1 LRVKIRTVTLFLH
14 RKLDAAALA
23 WAGGILAKACA
34 RFVDRGYE
42 VQTKRIA
49 LAHWDVGLGRK
60 TVAERDAAMK
70 LIAEGC
76 AEHKIDMCGVG
87 AAREPEHIAHLADI
101 LARYPD
107 FNGAVD
113 GASDVGALDNAAIL
127 AAARAVKSLQANT
140 PGGLGP
146 FQFACGFHIRPETP
160 FFPVAQHRGDESF
173 AIAFENSDLV
183 VNAFASAPDL
193 NAASHNLLAL
203 FQQEHGA
210 AMRIAQDMATELGVR
225 FAGADHSIAPS
236 LEPHESLALAFESL
250 GVQFGHRGTT
260 AICGAITDA
269 LAAAPGPRC
278 GYNGLMLA
286 LLEDVGLA
294 AAATRGDCTIDTL
307 MIGSSVCGVGL
318 DTVPVSGDITTEQLA
333 AIYRDVG
340 TIACKW
346 KKPLSVRLLP
356 ANGKQAGDMTEFQS
370 PHLCN
375 CRVLAL

>member
-1 LRVKIRTVTLFLH
+1 MKIRTVTLFLH
-14 RKLDAAALA
+14 RTLDATALA

-34 RFVDRGYE
+34 RFVDADYE
-42 VQTKRIA
+42 VQTRRIA
-49 LAHWDVGLGRK
+49 LAHWDVGLGRN
-60 TVAERDAAMK
+60 TVAERDAVMK

-76 AEHKIDMCGVG
+76 AEHRIDMCGIG
-87 AAREPEHIAHLADI
+87 AAREPEQIDHLADI
-101 LARYPD
+101 LTRYPD
-107 FNGAVD
+107 VNGAAD
-113 GASDVGALDNAAIL
+113 GANDAGALDSAAIF

-140 PGGLGP
+140 LGGLGP

-183 VNAFASAPDL
+183 VKAFAGAPNL
-193 NAASHNLLAL
+193 TTASHNLLEL
-203 FQQEHGA
+203 FQQQHGA
-210 AMRIAQDMATELGVR
+210 AMRIADSVAAEIGVR

-260 AICGAITDA
+260 AICGVMTDA

-318 DTVPVSGDITTEQLA
+318 DTVPVPGDITVEQLA

-356 ANGKQAGDMTEFQS
+356 ANGKHAGDMTEFRS

>member
-1 LRVKIRTVTLFLH
+1 MKIRTITLFLH
-14 RKLDAAALA
+14 RKFDAAALA
-23 WAGGILAKACA
+23 WAGTVLAQACA
-34 RFVDRGYE
+34 RFVDAGYE
-42 VQTKRIA
+42 VQTRRIA
-49 LAHWDVGLGRK
+49 LAHWDVGLGRNN
-60 TVAERDAAMK
+60 VAERDAAMK

-76 AEHKIDMCGVG
+76 AAHKIDMCGIG
-87 AAREPEHIAHLADI
+87 AAREPEQIDHLADI
-101 LARYPD
+101 LTRYPD
-107 FNGAVD
+107 FNGAAD
-113 GASDVGALDNAAIL
+113 GANDAGTLDTAAIF
-127 AAARAVKSLQANT
+127 AAARAVKFLQANT
-140 PGGLGP
+140 PSGLGP

-183 VNAFASAPDL
+183 VKAFAGAPNL
-193 NAASHNLLAL
+193 TVATNNLLEL

-210 AMRIAQDMATELGVR
+210 AMRIADGIAAEIGVR

-250 GVQFGHRGTT
+250 DVRFGHRGTT
-260 AICGAITDA
+260 AICGAMTDA

-294 AAATRGDCTIDTL
+294 AAVTCGDCTIDTL

-318 DTVPVSGDITTEQLA
+318 DTVPVPGDITVEQLA

-356 ANGKQAGDMTEFQS
+356 ANGKQAGEMTEFQS